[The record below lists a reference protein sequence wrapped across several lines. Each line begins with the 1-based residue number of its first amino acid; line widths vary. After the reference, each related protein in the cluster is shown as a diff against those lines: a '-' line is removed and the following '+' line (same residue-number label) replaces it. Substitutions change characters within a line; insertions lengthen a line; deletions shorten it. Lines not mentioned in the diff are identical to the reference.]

1 MADARGF
8 CGRWNYGRKF
18 KMGNY
23 TKRKA
28 LESRNLSFFRERM
41 VTMEEIMMSGKE
53 YLLYLRARQE
63 QMKAYVLECFKEAMN
78 GKLSEQEL
86 FEMVEEKF
94 RCELPVD
101 DPENVILKGIL
112 TNMLDWYEVQGYLAP
127 VSIKN
132 GPGYRLNRKK
142 LKQAA

>member
-1 MADARGF
+1 
-8 CGRWNYGRKF
+8 
-18 KMGNY
+18 MGNY

-28 LESRNLSFFRERM
+28 LESQNLSFFRERM
-41 VTMEEIMMSGKE
+41 EMMMEEIMMSGKE

-63 QMKAYVLECFKEAMN
+63 QMKAYVLECFKQAKHET
-78 GKLSEQEL
+78 LPEQEL

-112 TNMLDWYEVQGYLAP
+112 INMLDWYEVQGYLAP
-127 VSIKN
+127 VSMKY

-142 LKQAA
+142 LERAA

>member
-1 MADARGF
+1 MCGAFAGIGIMAGNLKWVITLKERL
-8 CGRWNYGRKF
+8 WNHGTF
-18 KMGNY
+18 
-23 TKRKA
+23 
-28 LESRNLSFFRERM
+28 LFFRERM

-127 VSIKN
+127 VSMKN

>member
-1 MADARGF
+1 MDGNLKQGITQKERF
-8 CGRWNYGRKF
+8 CNHGTF
-18 KMGNY
+18 
-23 TKRKA
+23 
-28 LESRNLSFFRERM
+28 LFFRERM
-41 VTMEEIMMSGKE
+41 VKMEAIKMSGKE

-63 QMKAYVLECFKEAMN
+63 QIKAYVMECFKEAKDEM
-78 GKLSEQEL
+78 LSEQEL

-112 TNMLDWYEVQGYLAP
+112 TNMLDWYEVQGYLTP
-127 VSIKN
+127 VSMKY